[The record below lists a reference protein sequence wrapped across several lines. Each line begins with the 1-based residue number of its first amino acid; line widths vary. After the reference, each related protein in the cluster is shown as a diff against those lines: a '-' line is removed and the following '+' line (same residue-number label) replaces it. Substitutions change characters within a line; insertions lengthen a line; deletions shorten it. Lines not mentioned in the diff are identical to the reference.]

1 MKNAHAPTTSKPHPG
16 IETFFKEDG
25 KFYFHFNDPEGE
37 ALFFSRGYATAEDRD
52 AGMEE
57 MITLL
62 AGEAHVDLKKSKN
75 GRFFFTLKSEAQKEI
90 GRSRLF
96 ATRKEMEKQ
105 LAALRL
111 PNAETPVA
119 GVSAAEKPVKPKPAP
134 VETPPAPETAAP
146 AEASEKMTRYKF
158 SVIYYPNSS
167 AWVIK
172 NDFTGASRQ
181 LGSCD
186 GPQIADFLRAQLPA
200 GEQDHNSGL
209 SVSDHKGP
217 SGKAAPGK
225 VVLHLLTQ
233 EGEVSGQ
240 QVRKDD
246 LLSVE
251 VSPFPGELLP
261 ALPAEVRVMARNL
274 DDNRTAVIGVL
285 KNALPADN
293 RFSVPVGGACYL
305 KPGNYLLIAKIFQ
318 DAENPAVA
326 GWYGSRLVVLG

>member
-37 ALFFSRGYATAEDRD
+37 ALFFSRGYTTAEDRD

-57 MITLL
+57 TITLL
-62 AGEAHVDLKKSKN
+62 AGEAHVELKKSKN

-111 PNAETPVA
+111 LNDETPVA
-119 GVSAAEKPVKPKPAP
+119 KVSAAEMPAKPKQASIK
-134 VETPPAPETAAP
+134 TLSAAETAAP

-172 NDFTGASRQ
+172 NDFTGESRQ

-200 GEQDHNSGL
+200 EEPDHNSGL

-225 VVLHLLTQ
+225 VALHLLTK
-233 EGEVSGQ
+233 EGEASGQ
-240 QVRKDD
+240 YVRKED
-246 LLSVE
+246 LLFVE
-251 VSPFPGELLP
+251 VSPGAGELLP

-274 DDNRTAVIGVL
+274 DDNRNTVIGAV
-285 KNALPADN
+285 KKEPPVNN
-293 RFSVPVGGACYL
+293 RFSIPIGGACYL
-305 KPGNYLLIAKIFQ
+305 KPGSYLFIAKIFQ

>member
-37 ALFFSRGYATAEDRD
+37 ALFFSRSYASAEDRD
-52 AGMEE
+52 AGVEE
-57 MITLL
+57 TMTLL
-62 AGEAHVDLKKSKN
+62 AGEAHIELKKSKN

-111 PNAETPVA
+111 PNDETPVA
-119 GVSAAEKPVKPKPAP
+119 GVSAAEKPAKPKPAP
-134 VETPPAPETAAP
+134 VETPPAVETAAP
-146 AEASEKMTRYKF
+146 ADAPEKMTRYKF
-158 SVIYYPNSS
+158 SVIYYPNSN

-172 NDFTGASRQ
+172 NDFSGASRQ
-181 LGSCD
+181 LDSCD
-186 GPQIADFLRAQLPA
+186 GAQIADFLRAQLPA
-200 GEQDHNSGL
+200 GATAHHAGL
-209 SVSDHKGP
+209 SVSDQSRL

-225 VVLHLLTQ
+225 VALRILTQ

-240 QVRKDD
+240 YARTAD
-246 LLSVE
+246 LLFVE

-285 KNALPADN
+285 KNELPADN

-305 KPGNYLLIAKIFQ
+305 KPGNYLFIAKIFQ